1 MCPLP
6 WLALPP
12 SLSVSLTRA
21 EERWM
26 NGGGA
31 GGKRDEGEVKERK
44 KAAMAQEGGGGGV
57 PCDPLATPHH

>member
-1 MCPLP
+1 
-6 WLALPP
+6 
-12 SLSVSLTRA
+12 
-21 EERWM
+21 M
-26 NGGGA
+26 NGGDA